1 MEKTM
6 KKSQKALMLITSA
19 ISLIAVILCL
29 MIVAGIDVKIC
40 NRAIISSEEYENFK
54 DLKEIISLYEEIDR
68 DYYQEIDRRSVSEG
82 AIRGMF
88 AILPDGYSRYFSK
101 EELASK
107 KLKDKGESIGIGIQ
121 LQRNKNKEFV
131 IVDVLKNRPAEK
143 AGLRI
148 GDKIISV
155 NDIELNDETYQEVL
169 NSLKDQSK
177 EYILFGK
184 YIQAKIIIL
193 RNNEELIFYVDRDT
207 VFEKSVEY
215 NIEGDIGYIKINR
228 FIETTFNDYS
238 DAIEVAYKND
248 IKKLILD
255 LRDNP
260 GGLVDEA
267 SKIAGSIIGKNKVI
281 YYTNSKKE
289 KLKEHKSSTDKK
301 YDFDIILLTNENSAS
316 ASEIL
321 VGALKDYESA
331 KIIGTTTFGKGIIQT
346 TYSRLRGDGYQITTS
361 EYLTPNK
368 NEIHK
373 KGIRP
378 DIEIRPG
385 EDELELAKELLTNE
399 NRK

>member
-131 IVDVLKNRPAEK
+131 IVDVLKNRPAER

>member
-143 AGLRI
+143 AGLMI